1 MIGFTEPLSIISYV
15 LRAFRLRRIFDALET
30 YLREERKPVEL
41 IENFKENKLI
51 KKAALSVGIITVL
64 YLTSAILLAYLPDT
78 SMLHLLPSVDTSSI
92 LFQPNDE
99 ETFTLSQEDFNQG
112 MAISLYYLMCFYFIE
127 GIVFL
132 WAMHRVK
139 DFKEDFN
146 LLNEFKWYT
155 LSWVFFNN
163 LILFVTIQGSYSSF
177 LTLQEINRYKTVLYI
192 ARSLVAV
199 SICSIRPLRETY

>member
-1 MIGFTEPLSIISYV
+1 
-15 LRAFRLRRIFDALET
+15 
-30 YLREERKPVEL
+30 
-41 IENFKENKLI
+41 
-51 KKAALSVGIITVL
+51 
-64 YLTSAILLAYLPDT
+64 
-78 SMLHLLPSVDTSSI
+78 
-92 LFQPNDE
+92 
-99 ETFTLSQEDFNQG
+99 

-177 LTLQEINRYKTVLYI
+177 LTLQEINRFKTVLYI

-199 SICSIRPLRETY
+199 SICAIRPLFETYQDASFFPIPPNRESI